1 MDWLQLSNTVCACES
16 SFYPIL
22 LLLRKQA
29 STEIYHHHESLSC
42 CSKRSG
48 LTMWGSTFGSSS
60 SEICSSAHT
69 SSWYFTALATLPLVV
84 SFNFL
89 LVLSKVGFDLHL
101 LVVLVFLS
109 WEVKVKMPTLC
120 FHLQTWGPFT
130 SPWNTF
136 FSWPP
141 EYHILSTLVHPHRF
155 FQLSSPLSPPHLH
168 HF

>member
-1 MDWLQLSNTVCACES
+1 MS
-16 SFYPIL
+16 
-22 LLLRKQA
+22 A
-29 STEIYHHHESLSC
+29 SPPSTPSLC
-42 CSKRSG
+42 
-48 LTMWGSTFGSSS
+48 S
-60 SEICSSAHT
+60 SESKPVQRTTTTMKVLPAVLRDQVWQCEVPPSEVAALKSAARHT
-69 SSWYFTALATLPLVV
+69 PPAGISLLLATLPLVV

-109 WEVKVKMPTLC
+109 CLC

-155 FQLSSPLSPPHLH
+155 LQLSSPLSPPHFH